1 MDILCKI
8 FKFVL
13 GVFKRVVQFVADG
26 VKIVANA
33 LVDVLD
39 TVAKGVSKVV
49 FGNLPLIA
57 GLAIGA
63 FFLFGKKSDKGK
75 GTTIALLRPSPSAQ
89 GVGHAKG
96 I

>member
-39 TVAKGVSKVV
+39 TVVKGVGKTI
-49 FGNLPLIA
+49 FGNLPLMA

-63 FFLFGKKSDKGK
+63 FFLFGKKSDKGN
-75 GTTIALLRPSPSAQ
+75 GNVIALTQPSPLAQ
-89 GVGHAKG
+89 GAGYAKD